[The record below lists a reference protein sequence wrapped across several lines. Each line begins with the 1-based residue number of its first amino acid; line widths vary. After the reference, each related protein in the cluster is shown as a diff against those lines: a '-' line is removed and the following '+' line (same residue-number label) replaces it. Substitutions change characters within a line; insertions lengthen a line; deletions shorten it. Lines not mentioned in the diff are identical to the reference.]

1 MHKYAAATALVITL
15 IITMLTPA
23 VSASGGTPQCPIIT
37 GGGCGPGCYVGY
49 LGTGL
54 NRERLKLRG
63 FCIRNCRTEL
73 WYTAK
78 LWDST
83 QNCVE
88 QPLLKACI
96 AKCEAAKTAA
106 QH

>member
-1 MHKYAAATALVITL
+1 MHKHAASTARVITL
-15 IITMLTPA
+15 ITTLA
-23 VSASGGTPQCPIIT
+23 LAASASGGTPQCPIIT

-54 NRERLKLRG
+54 NFSRLKLRG
-63 FCIRNCRTEL
+63 FSIRKCRTEL
-73 WYTAK
+73 WYTGQAV
-78 LWDST
+78 DST

-96 AKCEAAKTAA
+96 AKCEAANKAA